1 MRQMH
6 SNTRRDCS
14 NMKMLSNYFIW
25 LVPHVVGCLALN
37 SQSDLETAWL
47 STITGQSHIESS
59 GPISYDFA
67 QGRATNYAYNQA
79 GSCGC
84 ALPCNCMPI
93 VVNMGIRMLSVT
105 WPVYVQL
112 RTNFSG

>member
-1 MRQMH
+1 
-6 SNTRRDCS
+6 
-14 NMKMLSNYFIW
+14 MLPNLFLW
-25 LVPHVVGCLALN
+25 LVPYVVGCLALN

-47 STITGQSHIESS
+47 STITGESHIESS

-84 ALPCNCMPI
+84 ALPSYSMLTLI
-93 VVNMGIRMLSVT
+93 HASVRMLSVT
-105 WPVYVQL
+105 
-112 RTNFSG
+112 

>member
-1 MRQMH
+1 
-6 SNTRRDCS
+6 
-14 NMKMLSNYFIW
+14 MLPNLLFW

-84 ALPCNCMPI
+84 ALPCNCMLTFLR
-93 VVNMGIRMLSVT
+93 VGVRLLSVT
-105 WPVYVQL
+105 
-112 RTNFSG
+112 